1 MSDPR
6 SFLVSLLAC
15 CATAMGTSAL
25 AAAPATP
32 LPPAGSPYGDGGVSA
47 FYETDGVTLPAP
59 GTMIRT
65 EELNTPHLP
74 DGTAR
79 AIRTLYSATDGMA
92 EGTPVAVSG
101 QILLPPGKVPRHGWP
116 IIAWEHG
123 TTGVADVCAP
133 SWRGYSSR
141 DRAYLAHWLAA
152 GFAIVATDYQGLGTK
167 GPHPYLLYRPEG
179 YSVLAGLQAALKQF
193 PTLLRNRIMLVG
205 QSQGS
210 GAALGAAWL
219 APAHAP
225 ELDILG
231 VVATGVVA
239 DFHVPANAAHNPI
252 PAVYTDPTQMDSAFA
267 MLRVEGTDQSL
278 NPTRDAST
286 VLTSTG
292 RDYARQARMSCL
304 HSLFDYAAKK
314 HISSPALFNAKLADY
329 EKDHDAA
336 FQIPDGHISMPV
348 FVGTGL
354 ADGEAGTA
362 GQYNAVAAMC
372 DAGTTVS
379 WHEYAGLTHNGA
391 VNVSVRDSLPFV
403 KRLMKGKHIA
413 STCATL
419 ALPGPIQQATPGI
432 PWNN

>member
-1 MSDPR
+1 MSDTRPF
-6 SFLVSLLAC
+6 FLSLLAT
-15 CATAMGTSAL
+15 CAIM
-25 AAAPATP
+25 AATPAPAATP
-32 LPPAGSPYGDGGVSA
+32 PNAASPYGDGGVSA
-47 FYETDGVTLPAP
+47 FYDTDGVTLPAP

-65 EELNTPHLP
+65 EDMDTAHLP
-74 DGTAR
+74 DGATR
-79 AIRTLYSATDGMA
+79 GIRTLYSATSGVGA
-92 EGTPVAVSG
+92 ATTTAVSG
-101 QILLPPGKVPRHGWP
+101 QILLPRGKPPRHGWP
-116 IIAWEHG
+116 VIAWEHG

-141 DRAYLAHWLAA
+141 DRAYLARWLAA

-179 YSVLAGLQAALKQF
+179 YSVLDGLHAALKQF
-193 PTLLRNRIMLVG
+193 PTLLRNRIVLVG

-210 GAALGAAWL
+210 GAALGTAWL
-219 APAHAP
+219 APTYAP
-225 ELDILG
+225 DLNILG

-239 DFHVPANAAHNPI
+239 GFRVPANAPHSPI

-286 VLTSTG
+286 VLTPKG
-292 RDYARQARMSCL
+292 KDYARQAQTSCL
-304 HSLFDYAAKK
+304 HNLFDYAAKK

-329 EKDHDAA
+329 EKSHEDA
-336 FQIPDGHISMPV
+336 FEIPDGHIHMPV

-379 WHEYAGLTHNGA
+379 WHEYPGLTHNGA
-391 VNVSVRDSLPFV
+391 VNVSAQDSLPFV

-419 ALPGPIQQATPGI
+419 APPGPIQQATPGI